1 MCAYKVII
9 TKRQIKIE
17 KVVTTPNLVR
27 GSKEPNAK
35 LKKKIL
41 ADLYYVK
48 ISFRVLF
55 PPLKFC

>member
-35 LKKKIL
+35 LKKPIAVVTEVRKTGIPTL
-41 ADLYYVK
+41 R
-48 ISFRVLF
+48 I
-55 PPLKFC
+55 